1 MCGRDAI
8 TDQIHVFVSK
18 TNVNKNKRTYEF

>member
-1 MCGRDAI
+1 MCDKDAI

-18 TNVNKNKRTYEF
+18 INVNKNKRTCEF